1 LAFGCAGLG
10 GNTPRSS
17 PSEGLHN
24 DPNNPTNPKFAN
36 PTPQQQQQ
44 QQLQQHQQHQQQQ
57 LQQIHSQQH
66 QQLHQLQQQQLQQQQ
81 LQQQQ
86 VNANPFL
93 TGQQQQPMQNFTN
106 PFPVNQPVD
115 QQMQQQLQS
124 TTFNVAGQMTNPL
137 TNPTVSNPFQ
147 TAANPTLPFQQQ
159 PQQPVMQP
167 VQGATAQQPQQPFTV
182 QQGTNFVQQIAQ
194 VCQSQAP
201 ELISPNLFHAVF
213 MTAI

>member
-24 DPNNPTNPKFAN
+24 DPNNPTNSKFAN

-57 LQQIHSQQH
+57 LQQ
-66 QQLHQLQQQQLQQQQ
+66 QQ

-86 VNANPFL
+86 VNAKPFL

-159 PQQPVMQP
+159 QPVMQP

-182 QQGTNFVQQIAQ
+182 QQGTNYVQQIAQ
-194 VCQSQAP
+194 VCKSHAP
-201 ELISPNLFHAVF
+201 E
-213 MTAI
+213 